1 MSLSIIWWVGIRFVL
16 LLQMGGWGL
25 GSLQIL
31 IRPCW
36 KVAMAVWGR
45 GITIMEVCL
54 TKKFWEDWG
63 GWTTKPAQGT
73 HGCGLWKSI
82 RMVWEKF
89 LQNILFAKRM
99 VLDSF
104 LAQLLVWWT
113 TLKVVYP
120 VSYKNST
127 NGKAL
132 VESLLMMHTMGKMKS
147 WDVRYVRDFNDWEL
161 NLVASFLQL
170 LNSHIPRGWWS
181 DKVET

>member
-1 MSLSIIWWVGIRFVL
+1 
-16 LLQMGGWGL
+16 
-25 GSLQIL
+25 
-31 IRPCW
+31 
-36 KVAMAVWGR
+36 
-45 GITIMEVCL
+45 
-54 TKKFWEDWG
+54 
-63 GWTTKPAQGT
+63 
-73 HGCGLWKSI
+73 
-82 RMVWEKF
+82 
-89 LQNILFAKRM
+89 M

-132 VESLLMMHTMGKMKS
+132 VESLLVMHTMGEMKS
-147 WDVRYVRDFNDWEL
+147 LDVRYVWDFNDWEL